1 MAGNQKRSRR
11 GTGSYASYKNG
22 LSFGKNKVAKLK
34 RHLKAHPEDSVA
46 AKALADHSKN
56 INPSA
61 RWGKKEGSSLS
72 SSKRLIDQLT
82 SKANAAMNQLFYC
95 KDSEALVFK
104 GVLTYPPKKD

>member
-22 LSFGKNKVAKLK
+22 LSFGKNKIAKLK
-34 RHLKAHPEDSVA
+34 RHLKAHPEDVVA
-46 AKALADHSKN
+46 AEALNNHSKN

-61 RWGKKEGSSLS
+61 RWGKKEGSTLS
-72 SSKRLIDQLT
+72 SSKRLIEQLT
-82 SKANAAMNQLFYC
+82 SKANAALNQLSYC
-95 KDSEALVFK
+95 KDGDALVFK